1 MSKIIKESVLFRTS
15 AASDI
20 QCSGGNIT
28 VAGLKSVSKKD
39 ITGIY
44 QTLYKAEVAKV
55 STVTTSAV
63 TPAASTLYKVV
74 VYDPTRFTGSYTE
87 SPKVYKYRTSADL
100 SVEGASAALQ
110 REYIN
115 VQLIAA
121 INADDTCH
129 ATAATLTGGAGFTV
143 TDDGGYYPVFSQG
156 MTNVK
161 GINAVY
167 TEINTDGTGFA
178 GNEASITTAAVY
190 SYGTGA
196 KLLAEKPI
204 ISFVF
209 GNLISGVLDA
219 PPVTSAN
226 LPAVTGQNYDGFTIT
241 SLKAVPAV
249 GITGQLA
256 YQDRLQVVFVDNGTG
271 SATTNLTGFKAFERV
286 MHKLMLQQ
294 YASDAST
301 VQEFF
306 DKPIAFQG
314 PLGAAP
320 AGTADVLGWM
330 ISPYGSLNIT
340 NIGTQT
346 IVAPVLDSTGL
357 LIDQDDTA
365 TEGSHVSAY
374 QGALGDQS
382 FIVGK
387 TEATV
392 VARVVMGDYT
402 DAAFILGFRKKEAYN
417 AVFNAYTDY
426 ATIGNGSSALGT
438 TYINGDLFV
447 TRAELAGG
455 GITETVSAVA
465 PADGVSYLA
474 MVKVDID
481 GYVTAYI
488 NGTSYPIYSSGT
500 TQMKFAAA
508 TELIPCYQIVNIG
521 SGNPACSISEFFAV
535 PTRAL
540 IA

>member
-15 AASDI
+15 VASDI

-63 TPAASTLYKVV
+63 TPAASTLYQVV

-87 SPKVYKYRTSADL
+87 SPKAYKYKTSSDL
-100 SVEGASAALQ
+100 SVEGTTAALQ

-115 VQLIAA
+115 GQLIAA
-121 INADDTCH
+121 INADSTCH
-129 ATAATLTGGAGFTV
+129 ATAATLTLGAGFTV

-167 TEINTDGTGFA
+167 TVVNTDGTGFA
-178 GNEASITTAAVY
+178 GDEASITTAAVY

-196 KLLAEKPI
+196 NLLASNPI
-204 ISFVF
+204 VSFVF

-219 PPVTSAN
+219 PPVTSAG
-226 LPAVTGQNYDGFTIT
+226 LTAVTGQNYDGFIIT

-249 GITGQLA
+249 GISGQLA
-256 YQDRLQVVFVDNGTG
+256 YQDRLQTVFVDNGTG
-271 SATTNLTGFKAFERV
+271 SATTNLAGFKAFERV

-294 YASDAST
+294 YVNDASA
-301 VQEFF
+301 VVEFF
-306 DKPIAFQG
+306 DQPLAFQD

-320 AGTADVLGWM
+320 TGTANTLGWQM
-330 ISPYGSLNIT
+330 GRYTSLNRT

-346 IVAPVLDSTGL
+346 IVAPVLSATGL
-357 LIDQDDTA
+357 LLDQDDTA
-365 TEGSHVSAY
+365 GDGSHTSAN
-374 QGALGDQS
+374 QQTLGDQS

-387 TEATV
+387 SEYMAVANV
-392 VARVVMGDYT
+392 VAADWTDTQFLLGIRKKAVYAADYNDYT
-402 DAAFILGFRKKEAYN
+402 DLAAI
-417 AVFNAYTDY
+417 
-426 ATIGNGSSALGT
+426 
-438 TYINGDLFV
+438 
-447 TRAELAGG
+447 GG
-455 GITETVSAVA
+455 GAADGDSITTFGILNNAATVATDTAVNFADTVSA
-465 PADGVSYLA
+465 LL
-474 MVKVDID
+474 MIKVDID
-481 GYVTAYI
+481 GNVTAWA
-488 NGTSYPIYSSGT
+488 NGVSYPIYSAGT
-500 TQMKFAAA
+500 TALVLDAGDEF
-508 TELIPCYQIVNIG
+508 IGFYQHVNIG
-521 SGNPACSISEFFAV
+521 SGDPAVTISEFFAV